1 MDTLLEKL
9 PNPLQPCDP
18 PIKIRR
24 KFMTIALILFVSTAV
39 GIVFVRSFWLQEGFH
54 TNWTISRYAGT
65 NAGTA
70 ILFALS
76 NFTITL
82 LMIKYFRDVKKTHHL
97 SKIWSWAIGL
107 MIASFFV
114 LSVCP
119 VGLFDP
125 GWGSFGIVSR
135 VHQESAHT
143 LFITMFITAIGSLI
157 EFKNKPR
164 IFIGFTIFLLAY
176 GVFAI
181 FGYSL
186 KPAFF
191 MNNILFFEF
200 FYVVFNLVLYGL
212 MSYRPKVAII
222 KA

>member
-9 PNPLQPCDP
+9 PNPLQPSDP
-18 PIKIRR
+18 PLKVRR
-24 KFMTIALILFVSTAV
+24 KFMSVALILFVSTAV
-39 GIVFVRSFWLQEGFH
+39 GIVFVRSFWFNTGFN

-65 NAGTA
+65 NAVSA

-97 SKIWSWAIGL
+97 SKLWSWGIGV
-107 MIASFFV
+107 MIVSFFI

-125 GWGSFGIVSR
+125 EWGTFGVVSR
-135 VHQESAHT
+135 IHQNSAHV
-143 LFITMFITAIGSLI
+143 LFVTMFISAIDSLI
-157 EFKNKPR
+157 EFKKKPR
-164 IFIGFTIFLLAY
+164 VFIGFSVFLLAY
-176 GVFAI
+176 AVFAI

-186 KPAFF
+186 RPAFF
-191 MNNILFFEF
+191 MDNILFFEF
-200 FYVVFNLVLYGL
+200 SYVVFNLVLYGL